1 MIKKIKS
8 NNMRI
13 LGLLLLTVGCSSP
26 QIKNEK
32 TYEKIDSVIH
42 YSEVNIIRSDSVNR
56 ESEKSVIKKVDQTV
70 RKIEG
75 LKEEVSVLKQEVETA
90 KMTIKTVYKV
100 DTVYIETK
108 KNFWGKSKTN
118 TTVVSDSTEVIDSLL
133 NKL

>member
-1 MIKKIKS
+1 MIKKIKL

-13 LGLLLLTVGCSSP
+13 LGLVLLTVGCSSP

-70 RKIEG
+70 HKIEG

-90 KMTIKTVYKV
+90 KMMVKTVYKV

-118 TTVVSDSTEVIDSLL
+118 TTVVSDSTETVDSLL

>member
-1 MIKKIKS
+1 
-8 NNMRI
+8 MRI
-13 LGLLLLTVGCSSP
+13 LGLVLLTVGCSSP

-70 RKIEG
+70 HKIEG

-90 KMTIKTVYKV
+90 KMMVKTVYKV

-118 TTVVSDSTEVIDSLL
+118 TTVVSDSTETVDSLL